1 MTCNRRVYVRSFIVF
16 SYDIPSFSKRAFYY
30 DLMSFPGLNWSTS
43 FLYVVETVMR
53 DYYYSIVS
61 EEECFHRHLRRKHI
75 GFLRMRDA
83 PGQLFSLHQQ

>member
-75 GFLRMRDA
+75 GFLRFVR
-83 PGQLFSLHQQ
+83 